1 MKNLG
6 FSRKKLIAIAATVV
20 TLAASFGAYSVN
32 AAGHIDLTADV
43 NISAAIGAG
52 DASQFATS
60 YEGEMVIDL
69 YKIAELDE
77 SGNIKGLT
85 PDFANSGAKLSVL
98 SNKTSEDKDK
108 KVEEVK
114 TEIVEKVKPI
124 AQSDAVKPTATITAT
139 KTKDGLTNAT
149 ATIAGGAGIYL
160 FVPHD
165 CSDADFNYTFTSYI
179 LYAPTSDYITLGS
192 GSDEWKY
199 DARFLLKSEA
209 KPKYGNVIITKN
221 LKTFNDSLGTASFI
235 FDVEATRDS
244 MTVFSNVYTLTFDK
258 NDNYVDGAFTKSIT
272 IDKVPAGTTITVTE
286 VYSGASYQID
296 VEENKTQ
303 TIEDLKAGETGT
315 VEFTNDYDEHLK
327 EGGIS
332 VVNTFEKVETTEN
345 GPANVEYNYT
355 GNNLEGGN

>member
-52 DASQFATS
+52 DTSQFATS
-60 YEGEMVIDL
+60 YEGEIVIDL

-85 PDFANSGAKLSVL
+85 ADFANSGADLSVL
-98 SNKTSEDKDK
+98 TNKTSEK
-108 KVEEVK
+108 EVK
-114 TEIVEKVKPI
+114 TEIVEKVKPV
-124 AQSDAVKPTATITAT
+124 AQSDAVKPTDTIKAT

-149 ATIAGGAGIYL
+149 ATIANGAGIYL
-160 FVPHD
+160 FVPQD

-286 VYSGASYQID
+286 VYSGASYNID
-296 VEENKTQ
+296 VEDNKTQ

-345 GPANVEYNYT
+345 ESDNVEYNYT

>member
-52 DASQFATS
+52 DTSQFATS
-60 YEGEMVIDL
+60 YEGEIVIDL

-85 PDFANSGAKLSVL
+85 ADFANSEADLSVL
-98 SNKTSEDKDK
+98 TNKTSEDD
-108 KVEEVK
+108 VK
-114 TEIVEKVKPI
+114 TKMVEKVKPV
-124 AQSDAVKPTATITAT
+124 AQSDAVKPTATITAI
-139 KTKDGLTNAT
+139 KTKDGLTNAS
-149 ATIAGGAGIYL
+149 AKISNGAGIYL

-165 CSDADFNYTFTSYI
+165 CSDDDFNYTFTSYI
-179 LYAPTSDYITLGS
+179 LYAPTSDYITFGS

-199 DARFLLKSEA
+199 DVNFLLKSEA
-209 KPKYGNVIITKN
+209 KPKNGNVIITKN

-244 MTVFSNVYTLTFDK
+244 KTVFSNVYTLTFDK

-286 VYSGASYQID
+286 VYSGASYNID

-332 VVNTFEKVETTEN
+332 VVNTFEKVETTTDGLET
-345 GPANVEYNYT
+345 VKYNYT
-355 GNNLEGGN
+355 GNNIEGGN

>member
-43 NISAAIGAG
+43 HISAAIGAG
-52 DASQFATS
+52 DNSQFATS
-60 YEGEMVIDL
+60 YEGEVVIDL

-85 PDFANSGAKLSVL
+85 ADFANSGADLSVL
-98 SNKTSEDKDK
+98 TNKTSE
-108 KVEEVK
+108 EEVK
-114 TEIVEKVKPI
+114 TEIVEKVKPV
-124 AQSDAVKPTATITAT
+124 AQSDAVKPTDTIKAT

-149 ATIAGGAGIYL
+149 ATIANGAGIYL
-160 FVPHD
+160 FVPQD
-165 CSDADFNYTFTSYI
+165 CSDNDFNYTFTSYI

-199 DARFLLKSEA
+199 DASFLLKSEA
-209 KPKYGNVIITKN
+209 KPKYGKVTITKN

-235 FDVEATRDS
+235 YDVEATRDEK
-244 MTVFSNVYTLTFDK
+244 TVFSNVYTLTFDK
-258 NDNYVDGAFTKSIT
+258 NDEYVDGAFTKSIT

-286 VYSGASYQID
+286 VYSGASYTID

-332 VVNTFEKVETTEN
+332 VVNTFEKVETTVD
-345 GPANVEYNYT
+345 GLATVDYNYT

>member
-6 FSRKKLIAIAATVV
+6 FSRKKLIAIAATVL

-60 YEGEMVIDL
+60 YEGEIVIDL

-98 SNKTSEDKDK
+98 SNKTSED
-108 KVEEVK
+108 EVK
-114 TEIVEKVKPI
+114 TEIVEKVKPV
-124 AQSDAVKPTATITAT
+124 AQSDAVEPTDTIKAT

-165 CSDADFNYTFTSYI
+165 CFDNDFNYTFTSYI

-199 DARFLLKSEA
+199 NASFLLKSEA
-209 KPKYGNVIITKN
+209 KPKYGKVIITKN

-244 MTVFSNVYTLTFDK
+244 KTVFSNVYTLTFDK

-272 IDKVPAGTTITVTE
+272 IDNVPAGTTITVTE

-303 TIEDLKAGETGT
+303 IIEDLKAGETGT
-315 VEFTNDYDEHLK
+315 VEFTNDYDEHLD

-332 VVNTFEKVETTEN
+332 VVNTFEKVETTTDGLETVN
-345 GPANVEYNYT
+345 YKYT
-355 GNNLEGGN
+355 GNNIEGGN